1 MIGILVGR
9 PEEISSSSQ
18 IVFPIFEIN
27 SYNGVLNILNTIT
40 FLFSF
45 IFMWIGSITVL
56 KHYLLNISKTRYFL
70 IIGVP
75 FVYYVGQYFTIVNII
90 IPFIDSSSI
99 TFIYF
104 YSIFFTLS
112 SVIGSVIFAMPF
124 WLIAKDLGR
133 NKEIATYLSICGYGF
148 ILFFSSAT
156 ATVIHTPYPPFG
168 IASISLVGF
177 SAYYILFGIYS
188 SSVSLSEDVTLRDL
202 IRTSSS
208 SQLKFL
214 TSISTGYLEDKIIN
228 QVLET
233 SLRFKQNSV
242 EQTGITSS
250 LSRDE
255 IKIYIRQ
262 VVDEIRAQKE
272 SNKENT
278 DL

>member
-1 MIGILVGR
+1 
-9 PEEISSSSQ
+9 
-18 IVFPIFEIN
+18 
-27 SYNGVLNILNTIT
+27 
-40 FLFSF
+40 
-45 IFMWIGSITVL
+45 
-56 KHYLLNISKTRYFL
+56 
-70 IIGVP
+70 
-75 FVYYVGQYFTIVNII
+75 
-90 IPFIDSSSI
+90 
-99 TFIYF
+99 
-104 YSIFFTLS
+104 
-112 SVIGSVIFAMPF
+112 
-124 WLIAKDLGR
+124 
-133 NKEIATYLSICGYGF
+133 
-148 ILFFSSAT
+148 
-156 ATVIHTPYPPFG
+156 
-168 IASISLVGF
+168 
-177 SAYYILFGIYS
+177 LFGIYS

>member
-1 MIGILVGR
+1 
-9 PEEISSSSQ
+9 
-18 IVFPIFEIN
+18 
-27 SYNGVLNILNTIT
+27 
-40 FLFSF
+40 
-45 IFMWIGSITVL
+45 
-56 KHYLLNISKTRYFL
+56 
-70 IIGVP
+70 
-75 FVYYVGQYFTIVNII
+75 
-90 IPFIDSSSI
+90 
-99 TFIYF
+99 
-104 YSIFFTLS
+104 
-112 SVIGSVIFAMPF
+112 MPF